1 MYAARSLSSCVCVAE
16 HIISALLARS
26 GREMWVLAVLAVLA
40 TPFAAC
46 ASAGR
51 AGIYEPRLQVMT
63 NPAPVGRHKAQK
75 ATTGRAKDA

>member
-16 HIISALLARS
+16 HIVSALLARS
-26 GREMWVLAVLAVLA
+26 GREMWVLAVLA